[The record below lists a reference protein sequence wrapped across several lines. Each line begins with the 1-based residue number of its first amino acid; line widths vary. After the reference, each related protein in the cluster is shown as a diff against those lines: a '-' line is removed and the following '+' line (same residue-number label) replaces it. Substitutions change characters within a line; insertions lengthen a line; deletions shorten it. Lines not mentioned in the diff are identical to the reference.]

1 MHTTSDMPL
10 TAAGRALRWAL
21 HARAAA
27 RGLAIALCA
36 VGALAGGVWADEAEQ
51 RARVV
56 TGTVQE
62 LDRQHMKI
70 TLKTDLEKNVFFEVV
85 RPDLL
90 REIET
95 GDRLTAHLNDEGK
108 ADKVTKLAVPELPA
122 EPAPNAAR

>member
-1 MHTTSDMPL
+1 MHSTSKITLM
-10 TAAGRALRWAL
+10 AAGHAPRWPS
-21 HARAAA
+21 HAKAAA
-27 RGLAIALCA
+27 FALAIALCG
-36 VGALAGGVWADEAEQ
+36 VGALPGDVRADEAEQ

-122 EPAPNAAR
+122 EPVPNAAR